1 MKHET
6 KRVPFFPIKVDDAL
20 GQVTAVVSV
29 IGNLDDGG
37 DVILPGAFT
46 KTIKERGTPPNM
58 KMRVLDQHQT
68 DSILRVIG
76 RPLEVREVGR
86 DELPE
91 ALLADYPDAQGG
103 LLTTTQFLMDTP
115 EGKGAFIR
123 IRDGAVD
130 EYSIGYDPLNVRY
143 EDRNVG
149 GRKLRVR
156 LLPEIKLYEYS
167 PVIWGMNSATSTV
180 GVKAMGSSE
189 LESPTLGDI
198 LYGAV
203 VPAFNRRADS
213 LLERGLVTAEEHVT
227 LLDASREVGKGIKG
241 AVPSGI
247 HDRRTDSPV
256 SSPAYY
262 YMAGSDP
269 DETGDDFDAAQLKAT
284 WDAAYRN
291 SLPDSAFAYVA
302 PDGTRY
308 FPHHDK
314 SGKPDAAHVRNALAR
329 IPQSDVPASA
339 KAKALSHVESHAK
352 SLGIGE
358 DSGKAARTETPPGT
372 IVVGPSGSDHP
383 MELTHTGPGEGAGE
397 PDEDLL
403 LQVEIGL
410 SEIAL

>member
-58 KMRVLDQHQT
+58 KMRVLDQHRT

-180 GVKAMGSSE
+180 GVKAMGGSE
-189 LESPTLGDI
+189 LESPTLGDV

-213 LLERGLVTAEEHVT
+213 LLERGLVTAEEHGT
-227 LLDASREVGKGIKG
+227 LLDAGREVAKGIKG
-241 AVPSGI
+241 AVPSDI

-262 YMAGSDP
+262 YMAGDDP
-269 DETGDDFDAAQLKAT
+269 DEEKAT

-339 KAKALSHVESHAK
+339 KAKALSHVESHAR

-383 MELTHTGPGEGAGE
+383 KEPTPTGPGEGAGE

>member
-1 MKHET
+1 
-6 KRVPFFPIKVDDAL
+6 VDDAL

-46 KTIKERGTPPNM
+46 KTIKDRGTPPNM
-58 KMRVLDQHQT
+58 KMRVLDQHRT

-180 GVKAMGSSE
+180 GVKAMGGSE
-189 LESPTLGDI
+189 LESPSLGDV

-203 VPAFNRRADS
+203 VPAFNRRADA
-213 LLERGLVTAEEHVT
+213 LLERGLITAEEHGT
-227 LLDASREVGKGIKG
+227 LLDAGREVAKGIKG
-241 AVPSGI
+241 AVPPDI

-256 SSPAYY
+256 SSPAFTTWLGTTP
-262 YMAGSDP
+262 MRGS
-269 DETGDDFDAAQLKAT
+269 
-284 WDAAYRN
+284 
-291 SLPDSAFAYVA
+291 
-302 PDGTRY
+302 
-308 FPHHDK
+308 
-314 SGKPDAAHVRNALAR
+314 
-329 IPQSDVPASA
+329 
-339 KAKALSHVESHAK
+339 
-352 SLGIGE
+352 
-358 DSGKAARTETPPGT
+358 
-372 IVVGPSGSDHP
+372 
-383 MELTHTGPGEGAGE
+383 
-397 PDEDLL
+397 
-403 LQVEIGL
+403 
-410 SEIAL
+410 

>member
-180 GVKAMGSSE
+180 GVKAVGSSE
-189 LESPTLGDI
+189 LESPSLGDV

-213 LLERGLVTAEEHVT
+213 LLERGLVTAEEHGT
-227 LLDASREVGKGIKG
+227 LLDAGREVAKGIKG
-241 AVPSGI
+241 AVPPDI

-262 YMAGSDP
+262 YMAGGDP
-269 DETGDDFDAAQLKAT
+269 DEEKAT

-291 SLPDSAFAYVA
+291 SLPDSAFAYIA

-358 DSGKAARTETPPGT
+358 DSGKAARTESLPGT

-383 MELTHTGPGEGAGE
+383 MELTPTGPGEGAGE

>member
-1 MKHET
+1 MTTKHET

-86 DELPE
+86 DELPP

-143 EDRNVG
+143 ENRDVG

-180 GVKAMGSSE
+180 GVKAMGGSE
-189 LESPTLGDI
+189 LESPSLGDV

-203 VPAFNRRADS
+203 VPAFNRRADA
-213 LLERGLVTAEEHVT
+213 LLERGLITAEEHGT
-227 LLDASREVGKGIKG
+227 LLSAGQEVAKGIKS
-241 AVPSGI
+241 AVPSSI
-247 HDRRTDSPV
+247 YDRRADSPV
-256 SSPAYY
+256 SSPSFY
-262 YMAGSDP
+262 YMAGGDP
-269 DETGDDFDAAQLKAT
+269 TDTKAKE
-284 WDAAYRN
+284 
-291 SLPDSAFAYVA
+291 DSAE
-302 PDGTRY
+302 
-308 FPHHDK
+308 
-314 SGKPDAAHVRNALAR
+314 
-329 IPQSDVPASA
+329 VP
-339 KAKALSHVESHAK
+339 
-352 SLGIGE
+352 
-358 DSGKAARTETPPGT
+358 RTETPPDT

-383 MELTHTGPGEGAGE
+383 KEPTPTGSGDGAGV